1 MDLSRNTY
9 SDLASG
15 DAAPMRHLSDEAFLA
30 AILEFEAAL
39 TRAAAAIDADTDADA
54 DAETDADDVDGAD
67 ARAVADLIDS
77 FDIDV
82 PAISRASAG
91 GGNPAIPLV
100 KALKERV
107 RGEGLPV
114 GLVHRGA
121 TSQDAID
128 TALVLCLRRA
138 GSDIIDLAG
147 NVGDLLAD
155 LTRTHRTTP
164 IVGRTLGQQ
173 ATPTTFGAIA
183 GGWLHGIDAA
193 VAELDRAVAGLPV
206 QYAGAAGNLAAVHP
220 RGPEIHAA
228 LADRL
233 GLAVGPLSWHTD
245 RTPMVR
251 VATALAML
259 AGAARKIAGDV
270 VFHSATEVGELREAT
285 PGGSSAMPHKANPAA
300 AIACDGYARRAP
312 GLAATMLDSMDS
324 RLQRATGAW
333 HAEWQ
338 TIRDL
343 AAVTASALDRIRA
356 SLDGIT
362 VDADAMDRNLR
373 LTGGDILAYADDAD
387 GDPAAHLGHA
397 PDIADAAVT
406 AHDEF
411 RRNRR

>member
-15 DAAPMRHLSDEAFLA
+15 DAAAMRHLSDEAFLA

-39 TRAAAAIDADTDADA
+39 
-54 DAETDADDVDGAD
+54 
-67 ARAVADLIDS
+67 ARAVTAANPTTDVDEADALAVAELIGTHV
-77 FDIDV
+77 IDV
-82 PAISRASAG
+82 PAIARASAA

-100 KALKERV
+100 TELKNLV
-107 RGEGLPV
+107 CGENLPEH
-114 GLVHRGA
+114 LVHAGA

-138 GSDIIDLAG
+138 GSVIRDLV
-147 NVGDLLAD
+147 NEVGDLLAD

-183 GGWLHGIDAA
+183 GGWLQGIDTAA
-193 VAELDRAVAGLPV
+193 TELDRATADLPV
-206 QYAGAAGNLAAVHP
+206 QYAGAAGNLAAAYPH
-220 RGPEIHAA
+220 GPETHAA
-228 LADRL
+228 LAREL
-233 GLAVGPLSWHTD
+233 GLTAGPLNWHTD
-245 RTPMVR
+245 RTPLIR
-251 VATALAML
+251 VATALAIL
-259 AGAARKIAGDV
+259 AGAARKVAGDII
-270 VFHSATEVGELREAT
+270 FHSATEVGELREAT

-338 TIRDL
+338 TIREL
-343 AAVTASALDRIRA
+343 AAVTASALDRLRV
-356 SLDGIT
+356 SLEDIVVDT
-362 VDADAMDRNLR
+362 VAMDRNLH
-373 LTGGDILAYADDAD
+373 LTGGEILAYADDSD
-387 GDPAAHLGHA
+387 GDPANHLGHA
-397 PDIADAAVT
+397 PEIADVAVT
-406 AHDEF
+406 THETL
-411 RRNRR
+411 RRNAR